1 MSKIFALVTLLICI
15 LNGCQTIRE
24 KASGPEF
31 ENAKL
36 TAIIKAQLAR
46 EDQATL
52 QAVTVD
58 VNDGVAKLKGTV
70 SSAEK
75 KAKAEEIARK
85 VDGGKRWST
94 TWRSSPDSQKIASA
108 FFFQIRRQI
117 SVAEVRIVRTGEG
130 WFRRPTPVFWRPR
143 LGLRLQSLE
152 VRSSN
157 DFDSAFEAALRE
169 RAQALAVSP
178 EPLISTALEEYRGVR
193 G

>member
-58 VNDGVAKLKGTV
+58 VGDDGVVKLKGTV

-85 VDGGKRWST
+85 VDGVK
-94 TWRSSPDSQKIASA
+94 
-108 FFFQIRRQI
+108 
-117 SVAEVRIVRTGEG
+117 SVVNN
-130 WFRRPTPVFWRPR
+130 
-143 LGLRLQSLE
+143 LE
-152 VRSSN
+152 VK
-157 DFDSAFEAALRE
+157 
-169 RAQALAVSP
+169 P
-178 EPLISTALEEYRGVR
+178 
-193 G
+193 